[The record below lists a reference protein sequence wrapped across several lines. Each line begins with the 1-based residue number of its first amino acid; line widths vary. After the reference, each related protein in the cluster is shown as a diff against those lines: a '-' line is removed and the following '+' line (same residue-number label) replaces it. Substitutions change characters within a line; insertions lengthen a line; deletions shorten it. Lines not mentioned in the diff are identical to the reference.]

1 LGFSVVTAI
10 TIYAILDIEYP
21 RQGLIRADTYDQV
34 LIELQ
39 GDMK

>member
-1 LGFSVVTAI
+1 VV
-10 TIYAILDIEYP
+10 LDIEYP

-34 LIELQ
+34 FIELQ